1 MGGIF
6 MTYTGT
12 SVTLTLSEERSY
24 GIGTPTNRIN
34 MNDFYGFMGYCARKK
49 VEAPINWE
57 RYL

>member
-1 MGGIF
+1 